1 MLKTH
6 FRLRKQLGNLQEL
19 RFLQLLVLVLAIY
32 PAVVGC
38 SDASSRQRTSDNL
51 SNLPEAGHRE
61 LSFIKYLKE
70 RHGIKQGE
78 KPAGFDL
85 WSLFLEY
92 DRSIYDAKRLTSV
105 YQVFEDHV
113 NTSGAIS
120 SEVSSHPVLEN
131 NLTITQPRF
140 GGPPLRMISCL
151 FEVSQANVR
160 QTLLYLEASFV
171 WEEQQWKQ
179 LHVKV
184 QEVQKYQSPSESR
197 GEDGP

>member
-6 FRLRKQLGNLQEL
+6 FRLRKQLGNLKEM

-38 SDASSRQRTSDNL
+38 SDESSRQRISDNL

-78 KPAGFDL
+78 IPAGFDL
-85 WSLFLEY
+85 WSFFLEY

-113 NTSGAIS
+113 NTPAAIS

-140 GGPPLRMISCL
+140 GGPPLRMISGL

-160 QTLLYLEASFV
+160 QRLLYLEASFV
-171 WEEQQWKQ
+171 WKEQQWKE

-184 QEVQKYQSPSESR
+184 QEVPQKIPESE
-197 GEDGP
+197 